1 MAAAIKAAEAT
12 AMDRI
17 FPGVESA
24 PQNLLLGPFAA
35 VADRIRDLVRK
46 AMGRHHG

>member
-1 MAAAIKAAEAT
+1 MPKN
-12 AMDRI
+12 
-17 FPGVESA
+17 V
-24 PQNLLLGPFAA
+24 LLGSLPA